1 MSEYAAVPGPADW
14 TAKDYS
20 EVDRWAESMGAAEV
34 AELQHA
40 AEQMPTD
47 MREWV
52 GLKPADV
59 PLEGIGA
66 KLARITD
73 DLEKGRGFA
82 LLRGI
87 DLPSDDFDRVRRMK
101 WVLAVNLGDVIA
113 QNAKGEMMGS
123 VQAEFEGQ
131 RTADVRG
138 YVSRDELRFH
148 CDGGDVATL
157 LCVRQAPVGGSNSL
171 VSSVAIHNAMAR
183 ECPEHLPTL
192 YRGLPLYMRKESAS
206 EGKLD
211 SATLPRIPLFRLS
224 GGQLV
229 CFSNLKLM
237 ELSYE
242 TAGISMPPEERA
254 ALEAYEE
261 IAERDEMKIEFKLE
275 PGDMLLT
282 HNLTVM
288 HKRAAFED
296 NPDPAKARLML
307 RLWYNVRG
315 GRSQAFQKP
324 EERRGYF
331 TQAPLVIQEA

>member
-1 MSEYAAVPGPADW
+1 MSEYAVVASPSDW
-14 TAKDYS
+14 IATDYS
-20 EVDRWAESMGAAEV
+20 ETEHWSESLNAAEA
-34 AELQHA
+34 AELKRTA
-40 AEQMPTD
+40 RQMPSD
-47 MREWV
+47 MRDWI
-52 GLKPADV
+52 GLKPTDV
-59 PLEGIGA
+59 PLVELRA

-73 DLEKGRGFA
+73 DLERGRGFA

-87 DLPSDDFDRVRRMK
+87 DLPSDDFDQVRRMK
-101 WVLAVNLGDVIA
+101 WALAVNLGDVIA

-123 VQAEFEGQ
+123 VQAEFEGE

-171 VSSVAIHNAMAR
+171 VSSVAIHNAMVR
-183 ECPEHLPTL
+183 ECPEHLPAL

-206 EGKLD
+206 EGKLE
-211 SATLPRIPLFRLS
+211 SATLPRIPLFRLFQ
-224 GGQLV
+224 GQLL

-242 TAGISMPPEERA
+242 TAGIAMPPEERA
-254 ALEAYEE
+254 ALDAFEE

-288 HKRAAFED
+288 HKRSAFED
-296 NPDPAKARLML
+296 DPDPEKARLML

-315 GRSQAFQKP
+315 GRSQSLQKP
-324 EERRGYF
+324 DDRRGYF
-331 TQAPLVIQEA
+331 TQAPLVIQHA